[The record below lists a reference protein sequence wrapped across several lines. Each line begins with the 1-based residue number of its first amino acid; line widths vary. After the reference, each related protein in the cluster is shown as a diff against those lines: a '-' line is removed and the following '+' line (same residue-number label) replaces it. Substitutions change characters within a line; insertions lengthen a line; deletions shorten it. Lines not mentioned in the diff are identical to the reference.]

1 VPLVDEELLAAST
14 LAVEMSIALI
24 GPRAAFTEMCLD
36 KYLLMQS
43 LAAQGLPV
51 PPTRLLRAGIQDM
64 DFPLILKPRV
74 GRGSRGVKI
83 ISSRSDWDAYIVLD
97 LVRHVE
103 TFVRRYQPT
112 TVLTH
117 HSGDVNID
125 HRLVHD
131 AVVTATRPQPGHS
144 VRELL
149 FFEVPS
155 STEWRPVSSAEP
167 FNPNWFV
174 DISSVLPKKLKALQ
188 AYQSEMREVPH
199 PRSVK
204 AIEALARWRGATV
217 GVEAAETFILGR
229 KTIK

>member
-1 VPLVDEELLAAST
+1 MQQQKTVVVIAAHPDDEVLGCGGTIARMAGEGCPVHILFMADGETSRSADPGQTFPQARLIARNEAASIACAVLGCTSVDT
-14 LAVEMSIALI
+14 LSL
-24 GPRAAFTEMCLD
+24 PDNRLD
-36 KYLLMQS
+36 
-43 LAAQGLPV
+43 
-51 PPTRLLRAGIQDM
+51 RLEL
-64 DFPLILKPRV
+64 
-74 GRGSRGVKI
+74 
-83 ISSRSDWDAYIVLD
+83 LD
-97 LVRHVE
+97 LVRRVE

-174 DISSVLPKKLKALQ
+174 DISSALPKKLEALQ
-188 AYQSEMREVPH
+188 AYQAEMRDFPH

-217 GVEAAETFILGR
+217 GVEAAEAFILGR